1 MKKIFFVSFFLIIL
15 FFVYSEDLVVNKI
28 IYKKVLVDFD
38 QISLINVYLNPMN
51 VSDVNVFFNGKE
63 IKKVYKNLKSL
74 VRNDD
79 NFFPSFNFEV
89 SNVKKENN
97 LQFFVTLSQ
106 GMVLTSEFTIL
117 FEKGI
122 VVDETNFQTKKE
134 RVFFI
139 KGLENINEGVFCEL
153 KIEND
158 KVLEKIDEVIKN
170 KVIYYK
176 LKALKTGISKVDIY
190 KYDENLSVQQESP
203 VKTVKITI
211 VDD

>member
-1 MKKIFFVSFFLIIL
+1 
-15 FFVYSEDLVVNKI
+15 
-28 IYKKVLVDFD
+28 
-38 QISLINVYLNPMN
+38 
-51 VSDVNVFFNGKE
+51 
-63 IKKVYKNLKSL
+63 
-74 VRNDD
+74 
-79 NFFPSFNFEV
+79 
-89 SNVKKENN
+89 
-97 LQFFVTLSQ
+97 FVTLSQ